1 MKGRAFQAEGTDSAR
16 PGSRHVQN
24 FKGETHVAGMN
35 GGQGGGKVRDDCG
48 LVRTLAILIMT

>member
-16 PGSRHVQN
+16 SGSRHVQN

-35 GGQGGGKVRDDCG
+35 GGQGGGKVRDDRG
-48 LVRTLAILIMT
+48 LVRTLVI